1 MIEIYSLKINTEAAG
16 QKFDRLLQYV
26 DKDKQASAK
35 AFYRA
40 EDSKRALGAATL
52 IRIIAMD
59 KLGISNC
66 EIQFGKNEYGKPFL
80 QGFPNFHFNLSH
92 SGEWV
97 VCAIDNEQIG
107 IDVEKI
113 KSIDLS
119 IADRFFSK
127 QEVQDIHSKPKDEQL
142 PYFYDIWTLKESYIK
157 AWGKGLSIPLDS
169 FSLSVHADGRIE
181 LDTSNSFKE
190 CFFKQ
195 FTLDN
200 EYKLSVCSLKSEFP
214 EKIIRKSIDDILYLL
229 EKEKQKPR
237 YNSGPFNP
245 LY

>member
-1 MIEIYSLKINTEAAG
+1 MIEIYSLKIDGEADG
-16 QKFDRLLQYV
+16 RKFDSLLQYV
-26 DKDKQASAK
+26 DKEKQTSVK
-35 AFYRA
+35 AFYRV
-40 EDSKRALGAATL
+40 EDYQRALGAATL
-52 IRIIAMD
+52 IRSIAMD

-66 EIQFGKNEYGKPFL
+66 EIQFGKNEYGKPLFK
-80 QGFPNFHFNLSH
+80 GFPDFHFNLSH

-113 KSIDLS
+113 SSIDLS

-127 QEVQDIHSKPKDEQL
+127 QEVQDIHSKSKDEQL

-169 FSLSVHADGRIE
+169 FSLRVHSYESIE
-181 LDTSNSFKE
+181 LETNNSFRE
-190 CFFKQ
+190 CFFQ
-195 FTLDN
+195 QYNIDN

-214 EKIIRKSIDDILYLL
+214 ERIIRKSIDDILSLL
-229 EKEKQKPR
+229 ENNHLKAG
-237 YNSGPFNP
+237 S
-245 LY
+245 

>member
-1 MIEIYSLKINTEAAG
+1 MIEIYSLKIDGGFSVE
-16 QKFDRLLQYV
+16 KFDRLFQCV
-26 DKDKQASAK
+26 DKEKQASVK
-35 AFYRA
+35 AFYRF
-40 EDSKRALGAATL
+40 EDSQRALGAATL
-52 IRIIAMD
+52 IRSIAVD

-80 QGFPNFHFNLSH
+80 KGFPDFHFNLSH

-113 KSIDLS
+113 NNIDLS

-127 QEVQDIHSKPKDEQL
+127 QEVQDIHLKPEDEQL
-142 PYFYDIWTLKESYIK
+142 PHFYDIWTLKESYIK

-169 FSLSVHADGRIE
+169 FSLKVHSDGRIE
-181 LDTSNSFKE
+181 LATGNSFSK

-195 FTLDN
+195 FDIDAG
-200 EYKLSVCSLKSEFP
+200 YKLSVCSLKSEFP
-214 EKIIRKSIDDILYLL
+214 KRIIRKSIEDILNLL
-229 EKEKQKPR
+229 EKEKQIQ
-237 YNSGPFNP
+237 
-245 LY
+245 